1 MALIINELTV
11 QTKLV
16 DDTDMINKEKIYEII
31 KNLEIE
37 NIKLRRQVAEI
48 KEKLNIVG
56 YL

>member
-37 NIKLRRQVAEI
+37 NITLRRQVAEI